1 MKLLSTTPVF
11 LVADIAATMRWYQTN
26 LQFDGRAVPE
36 SPPHTFGIM
45 SKDDSQIF
53 LQQLEGYEKPDPYE
67 NREGGVWN
75 VYVQMEGVREFFE
88 TCRRSATSRWSS
100 DSDGS
105 RTARSSSPSRIPTAT
120 CSFSRSAPEEV
131 P

>member
-11 LVADIAATMRWYQTN
+11 LVADIAATMRWYRTN

-88 TCRRSATSRWSS
+88 TVSTLGDVTMVERLRRQPYGQIEFAIK
-100 DSDGS
+100 DPNGYVLVFAE
-105 RTARSSSPSRIPTAT
+105 RT
-120 CSFSRSAPEEV
+120 
-131 P
+131 

>member
-11 LVADIAATMRWYQTN
+11 LVADVAATMRWYRTN

-45 SKDDSQIF
+45 SKDDIQIF
-53 LQQLEGYEKPDPYE
+53 LQQLEGYEKPDPYK

-88 TCRRSATSRWSS
+88 TVSTLGDVTMVERLRRQPYGQIEFAIK
-100 DSDGS
+100 DPNGYVLVFAE
-105 RTARSSSPSRIPTAT
+105 RT
-120 CSFSRSAPEEV
+120 
-131 P
+131 

>member
-11 LVADIAATMRWYQTN
+11 LVADIAATMRWYRTN

-88 TCRRSATSRWSS
+88 TVSTLGDVTMVERLKRQPYGQIEFAIK
-100 DSDGS
+100 DPNGYVLVFAE
-105 RTARSSSPSRIPTAT
+105 RT
-120 CSFSRSAPEEV
+120 
-131 P
+131 

>member
-45 SKDDSQIF
+45 SKDDIQIF

-88 TCRRSATSRWSS
+88 TVSTLGDVTMVERLRQQPYGQIEFAIK
-100 DSDGS
+100 DPNGYVLVFAE
-105 RTARSSSPSRIPTAT
+105 RT
-120 CSFSRSAPEEV
+120 
-131 P
+131 